1 MTFYATLVYCPINM
15 SKFISL
21 DNPIFEEDEMRKTLA
36 LVLSV
41 VVILT
46 LVLVACSPTP
56 PPPPAPC
63 VDFSGYPDDTNFG
76 NPFWLPPNAN
86 GYKFTGVAGVPF
98 INVSGNVVGLQF
110 AEGLEVD
117 LPGPVSSVTLDVAS
131 FSKEIDVYA
140 IDSTN
145 QAVANVL
152 VPTDNLVHNIQ
163 LSGTD
168 IVKIMLKGGGGEGI
182 LVKICS

>member
-1 MTFYATLVYCPINM
+1 M
-15 SKFISL
+15 
-21 DNPIFEEDEMRKTLA
+21 
-36 LVLSV
+36 
-41 VVILT
+41 ILT
-46 LVLVACSPTP
+46 LVLVACGPTP
-56 PPPPAPC
+56 LPPPPC
-63 VDFSGYPDDTNFG
+63 VDFSGYPDNTNFG
-76 NPFWLPPNAN
+76 NPFWLPNAN
-86 GYKFTGVAGVPF
+86 DYKFTGVGGVPF
-98 INVSGNVVGLQF
+98 ISVSGKVVGLQF

-117 LPGPVSSVTLDVAS
+117 LPGPVSSVTLDAAS

-152 VPTDNLVHNIQ
+152 VPADNLVHNIQ

-168 IVKIMLKGGGGEGI
+168 IVKIMLKGAGGEGI